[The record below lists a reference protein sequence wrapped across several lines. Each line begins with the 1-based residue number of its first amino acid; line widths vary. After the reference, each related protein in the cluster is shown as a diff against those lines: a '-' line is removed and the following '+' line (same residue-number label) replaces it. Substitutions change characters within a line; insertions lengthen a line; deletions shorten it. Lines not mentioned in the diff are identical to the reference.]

1 MARIVGQNRTPAP
14 FVQFPPICR
23 PRESRKKASH
33 EGSGRECASAA
44 RENSETRAFAQQRA
58 MRLACVA
65 CREML
70 VVAPAQDLILLRST
84 SAHGDAP
91 HTAAS
96 GKTSDKRDEDDTNQH
111 GGVRGAVNE
120 GWGDG
125 AHLVHDE
132 VTRCVGCDGFFHMP
146 CLEKQQKG
154 DEDGRDAEKQDWKTM
169 KTFKCA
175 RCSNFQ
181 NEDGGSSVLPLLVAA
196 GALKY
201 IDSEHAELS
210 SATSAKRKS
219 KKKEQEQTS
228 KKLPGDAS
236 DSDQEELA
244 DWFVFSKK
252 IEVCTTCRQV
262 QIRDTDKVSCSACSA
277 PVFHQRC
284 CVQAS
289 SSLSDKN
296 PVQAVALPSGQRVKK
311 ASARKRKRPLSA
323 AAAAAWPAEQCLH
336 TQNATGRT
344 GVISSRKLAMLARR
358 SAKST
363 ESGSEDDGV
372 QWWRAC
378 QQCSLKF
385 CLQEFCDQELS
396 DAKLSEIMGSA
407 NNSSDWKCLHCTK
420 IAEPKSASPAVSE
433 ASLTKHT
440 EKPMS
445 VEAKSTLKS
454 AADVTPSSSD
464 AVVTTSLICAGCK
477 KATHSLRAAPEGG
490 WLCAVCASTASQVQ
504 ESSSLVETLPLA
516 EELVTLLICDGCEG
530 EFDFAQI
537 VPHLDEVPS
546 GDWYCG
552 MCSGATP
559 PAEQALLLPIPP
571 AAAATVTEGEQ
582 LPLIDVTLLIC
593 DGCEGEFDM
602 GTLNPPLAQVP
613 EGDWF
618 CQICEAARRNRAK
631 SKNRRSKKGKRPAK
645 PSPVAPP
652 LFPVTIAAVPEELVT
667 MLICDGC
674 EGEFDAAF
682 LNPPL
687 SAIPEGDWF
696 CNACDAKRAGGTSSS
711 KKASGDLVLRTH
723 TSTLGRELQEAGAS
737 LTKKY
742 SDAVEGAAA
751 IASHSGEETEL
762 LAGAAIDI
770 VDMLSASSTVEEG
783 TQSSVNRRIVA
794 GKKRKRGGIGYQ
806 AKRRGKPIKKNEEV
820 SAIIPPVSDSERIE
834 LESSVSGV
842 HIPFPVNASSWN
854 GNRDDKDGTMSN
866 GESTIMSPMLVLSDD
881 DGGDSDDQI
890 EDSVVIVC
898 DMCLADFNM
907 IEVIGSTATRAAPPR
922 PWYCNSCVKS
932 LKRTRKKRQ
941 RFSKQMLLEM
951 QIYGE
956 LLRPTSAKAYDLKAA
971 ALRGKPPKTTSE
983 LKSMFALVGK
993 RVGIFLKWDKHWVMG
1008 RVLAFEANH
1017 PAFHHVVRFEDGVE
1031 KSLPLYAFPMV
1042 IGTQTMLYVKV
1053 PTLQNQWW
1061 PSQLLRMNPMAK
1073 KILTPEPED
1082 GDAAMANFRL
1092 VSIYASTDS
1101 MGMTQNVSCWVPKYL
1116 CRSMAKFS
1124 PRSADENSIDSVAAQ
1139 STLKNFTMSVERAI
1153 AEQSRENEVLQAAFQ
1168 KLVKK
1173 VHMQSEDRQFQ
1184 FAEALIGLK
1193 LTNTTQTSDN
1203 LSNGHATFRVAR
1215 VDPESKL
1222 LVLERDQVTMTMD
1235 LGSAANRF
1243 FLHKSSDFAEIAV
1256 QFFCESTDDSPSQ
1269 QEKETR
1275 AALDAAV
1282 SSSIPNGSEIQDPE
1296 APTAD
1301 LPVQEPCCSLCL
1313 LPAQVVNEEPA
1324 AETEEELVE
1333 CIKCSQSF
1341 HLACCDPPH
1350 DPTPLLNEDDGTVML
1365 DDLKAPFVCSKC
1377 VTCTGCLK
1385 HFDAYHDST
1394 DKTNSDLSP
1403 PSWSQ
1408 WRLPLQIA
1416 SLCADCVPYYSAKQ
1430 YCTVCLKVLNDDALA
1445 TCIRLHSCSTCQLWV
1460 HAECEPDP
1468 HPAFL
1473 SCKSST
1479 EFELDIQMELPDILV
1494 AVNGAT
1500 AFGDEATESAG
1511 EASGSIVKEAPKA
1524 APSEIDF
1531 ATGES
1536 KPAKLVDEDFAFGL
1550 TFKDSYDPKIMNKYE
1565 CLTCRKGRML
1575 HVIHRL
1581 KSEDKLELFKEPVTK
1596 TIAPTYFDVIKQP
1609 MDLSTMLK
1617 KILQTEYTRVNFRDF
1632 RDDFELMCLNA
1643 VTFNSKERDFL
1654 IWREAWRFYGQGQRI
1669 LRQTAPKSRM
1679 KHRGGKYHDALLAA
1693 AKRQLPNNSVIGKKR
1708 AHDGFDLAD
1717 DDLGGSAN
1725 GDNDDDLDMLE
1736 DDRGNGDQTNGSDEV
1751 RDVADVVK
1759 PVERE
1764 PDAVTAD
1771 SANGELQA
1779 KKSETVTASSS
1790 LPSSG
1795 GSAVASGVVAVS
1807 SAASMA
1813 MAGRRSQP
1821 AEISVVLQSELGEA
1835 PKPHSSIEVFK
1846 MVQARSSAHTYAW
1859 MDMCLTCGSAGL
1871 NSEMIFCVDCGE
1883 CFHTFCV
1890 PGMSSEKVNGSEH
1903 LQAFWR
1909 CQNCKM
1915 CELCGRP
1922 GGNDDFNALHFC
1934 GHCDRGYHGFCML
1947 PAIRKPRQIAV
1958 SSDDAKEKATQMY
1971 CSKCVTCQEC
1981 GKDQPEMT
1989 YSYDRSVCLSCS
2001 QSKLFESTLKQEK
2014 SKPLQQIWTAEA
2026 RKQKK
2031 DSEKCPLCKLRWDPE
2046 DEDLI
2051 QCDACE
2057 LWAHPKC
2064 DSLLTDE
2071 PERYKK
2077 LVEDPSALYICGVC
2091 RPKERAN
2098 LSSIPNTW
2106 KCQVLIDMIQQK
2118 RDQTE
2123 AKWKEAREQLEQA
2136 KQWKYWKDQTPV
2148 YLYILRLGEECLKN
2162 LAFRSVNFRE
2172 NWFRFTKEQ
2181 ELADSGVVLPS
2192 WLVQKASRYLR
2203 FKRYSRGPKASLRR
2217 QSRKSSSFYS
2227 QHGVEKQKDASV
2239 VSTIVSE
2246 ACSCAA
2252 LLACVHLL
2260 YGWRSL
2266 PRVVLHLLGNEAA
2279 RDQGHEQLSDQTMKM
2294 LCVESPEM
2302 TLDEEIVM
2310 IKKQYERRIGKKP
2323 VLRASADASESSVSD
2338 RIEGKASP
2346 SSSLTAAMTD
2356 SSEKLIEIPTTPRT
2370 PESKQVVEM
2379 TRAAPLCGWPSADLT
2394 DSSTTAQDASGT
2406 AVVQSTPGGEARPKF
2421 VDNRFCAFCFMIGD
2435 DLMCGRL
2442 IYTDKDQWV
2451 HVNCALWSVEVYET
2465 VEGVLQKC
2473 QKAKNRSRLIRCDAC
2488 GVLGA
2493 SVGCAVSRCQRHY
2506 HFPCAYDYGVVFL
2519 PNGETCCPKPEHIA
2533 MVSRKQKLVAT
2544 AVRPT
2549 DAAEAHAEVA
2559 TVESSP
2565 TEGAP
2570 RVEENDVEISTEDGV
2585 QDSAEPEL
2593 QQTEVAAIE
2602 ETDLNLREAPTEC
2615 NDQTEAKSEAV
2626 NPGTSS
2632 AAALVSTESNAG
2644 VKIVTRELGQ
2654 EIASEQVPL
2663 NSNASVPGEEANV
2676 LETSNAAIVVSEP
2689 SDTVEGQ
2696 QTSGATA
2703 VDPVAPTLLTSLPVL
2718 PVVDPSPEPRRH
2730 LRSDLPI
2737 VMSDLKKQGSK
2748 SRRQKR
2754 PQCIR
2759 MGALTVQSFGHIVVG
2774 NPSFHS
2780 REAIFP
2786 LGFRSTRIFWSS
2798 RSLQTR
2804 CLYECVITNTDIED
2818 RLKNKSNKDK
2828 TKPSDPDQEPRPR
2841 ARAVFKIV
2849 ASDDRDRPIVAF
2861 TADDALIELR
2871 SRLVALYE
2879 DQQCSFGDDK
2889 NPFVSRSSWFSY
2901 GLSGAHFFGFGIPD
2915 IVREIEQLPHAATT
2929 SISRSLISRRL
2940 SLQASGSRERKRRHD
2955 EMMKAST
2962 MSEGRQDTAVEVITN
2977 EEVYVFTQH
2986 LPEPKQLENA
2996 LHEIEQ
3002 LVAAEER
3009 ARLSSGSTRTDGF
3022 EGNAG
3027 HEEDAP
3033 RVIRRRLNKHASR
3046 EPETQSLGASGP
3058 ANSSNGA
3065 SNNSSSGTTTTNA
3078 NTTNNA
3084 NANATGT
3091 TGGGANTKGSSS
3103 GVAMDLEHL
3112 PIAMQYRE
3120 LRRRPFDERLE
3131 VRKSKIH
3138 GYGLFTKEKMAEGQ
3152 MIVEYQGQMI
3162 AQSVADERERFYEE
3176 KGIGSCYMFRLDDRT
3191 IIDATRVGN
3200 LARFINH
3207 SCDPK
3212 AFARVVTVEGNEKKI
3227 VIFAKRAIDAG
3238 DEVTYDY
3245 KFPIEDE
3252 AIRCDCSAPNCI
3264 GRMN

>member
-1 MARIVGQNRTPAP
+1 
-14 FVQFPPICR
+14 
-23 PRESRKKASH
+23 
-33 EGSGRECASAA
+33 
-44 RENSETRAFAQQRA
+44 

-65 CREML
+65 CRETL
-70 VVAPAQDLILLRST
+70 VVAPLAVGKREG
-84 SAHGDAP
+84 GDDAKQ
-91 HTAAS
+91 HAAS
-96 GKTSDKRDEDDTNQH
+96 ED
-111 GGVRGAVNE
+111 
-120 GWGDG
+120 
-125 AHLVHDE
+125 LVEQTRLAHDE
-132 VTRCVGCDGFFHMP
+132 MAVCVGCDGFFHIP
-146 CLEKQQKG
+146 CLEKQQKRG
-154 DEDGRDAEKQDWKTM
+154 EDGDGAETQDWKTM
-169 KTFKCA
+169 KTFECA
-175 RCSNFQ
+175 RCSNLLI
-181 NEDGGSSVLPLLVAA
+181 EGTGVLPLLVPA
-196 GALKY
+196 GALQY
-201 IDSEHAELS
+201 LGSEHAERTG
-210 SATSAKRKS
+210 ATSAKSTS
-219 KKKEQEQTS
+219 KKKKTQVQTVN
-228 KKLPGDAS
+228 KLPGDNS
-236 DSDQEELA
+236 DSDQDERA
-244 DWFVFSKK
+244 DDWVVFSKE

-262 QIRDTDKVSCSACSA
+262 QIPASDRVSCSACSA
-277 PVFHQRC
+277 PVFHQQC
-284 CVQAS
+284 CAQANPLS
-289 SSLSDKN
+289 SDI
-296 PVQAVALPSGQRVKK
+296 PVQVGVSPSGQRAKK
-311 ASARKRKRPLSA
+311 APARKRKRPL
-323 AAAAAWPAEQCLH
+323 PATATVPAQQCSH
-336 TQNATGRT
+336 VQNATGLA
-344 GVISSRKLAMLARR
+344 GVISTRKLAILARR
-358 SAKST
+358 SAEAT
-363 ESGSEDDGV
+363 ESSSEGDGV
-372 QWWRAC
+372 KWWRSC

-385 CLQEFCDQELS
+385 CLQEFCDQEPS
-396 DAKLSEIMGSA
+396 DAKLSEILD
-407 NNSSDWKCLHCTK
+407 SSDSSSWKCLHCTT
-420 IAEPKSASPAVSE
+420 EPKSVSLSASE
-433 ASLTKHT
+433 ALLEKNT
-440 EKPMS
+440 EKP
-445 VEAKSTLKS
+445 VPAQAKSAVKS
-454 AADVTPSSSD
+454 AVSNVPSGG
-464 AVVTTSLICAGCK
+464 AVVTTSLICAGCEN
-477 KATHSLRAAPEGG
+477 ATHSLRAARDGG
-490 WLCAVCASTASQVQ
+490 WLCAACVSATAAQVQ
-504 ESSSLVETLPLA
+504 EPSSSVVETQPPA
-516 EELVTLLICDGCEG
+516 QELVTLLICDGCDG

-537 VPHLDEVPS
+537 VPRLDEVPS

-552 MCSGATP
+552 MCSGTTP
-559 PAEQALLLPIPP
+559 PAEQALLLPSLPIPLP
-571 AAAATVTEGEQ
+571 VAALEAEQ

-593 DGCEGEFDM
+593 DSCEGEFDM
-602 GTLNPPLAQVP
+602 GTLNPPLAQIP

-645 PSPVAPP
+645 PNPVVPP
-652 LFPVTIAAVPEELVT
+652 LVPATIAAVPEELVT

-674 EGEFDAAF
+674 EGEWDAAF
-682 LNPPL
+682 LDPPL

-696 CNACDAKRAGGTSSS
+696 CNACDANRAGGISSS
-711 KKASGDLVLRTH
+711 KASSDGLLVQTQP
-723 TSTLGRELQEAGAS
+723 STLRGKVEEADAS
-737 LTKKY
+737 LMKG
-742 SDAVEGAAA
+742 SPVPAA
-751 IASHSGEETEL
+751 ISSHGGEDTQVRPIGVSDVVESQGTSL
-762 LAGAAIDI
+762 T
-770 VDMLSASSTVEEG
+770 VDESS
-783 TQSSVNRRIVA
+783 QSSANRRVVA

-806 AKRRGKPIKKNEEV
+806 AKRRGKLIKKNEELPI
-820 SAIIPPVSDSERIE
+820 AIPPVADSIERIE

-842 HIPFPVNASSWN
+842 HIPFPVNTSSWS
-854 GNRDDKDGTMSN
+854 GNRDDKDGSMSN
-866 GESTIMSPMLVLSDD
+866 GGSATASPMLVLSDD
-881 DGGDSDDQI
+881 DGGDSDDQT

-907 IEVIGSTATRAAPPR
+907 IDVVGGSTTRAAPPR

-971 ALRGKPPKTTSE
+971 ALRGKAPKTTSE
-983 LKSMFALVGK
+983 LKSMFALVGR

-1008 RVLAFEANH
+1008 RVLSFEVSH

-1042 IGTQTMLYVKV
+1042 IGTQMMLYVKV

-1061 PSQLLRMNPMAK
+1061 PSQLLRLNPMAK

-1082 GDAAMANFRL
+1082 DDAAMANFRL
-1092 VSIYASTDS
+1092 VSIYASTDC
-1101 MGMTQNVSCWVPKYL
+1101 MGKTQNVSCWVPKYL

-1124 PRSADENSIDSVAAQ
+1124 PRSAADHSIDPVAAQ
-1139 STLKNFTMSVERAI
+1139 TTLKNFSTSVERAI
-1153 AEQSRENEVLQAAFQ
+1153 AERSRENEVLQAAFQ
-1168 KLVKK
+1168 KLAKK
-1173 VHMQSEDRQFQ
+1173 VYTQSADRQLQ
-1184 FAEALIGLK
+1184 FADALIGLE
-1193 LTNTTQTSDN
+1193 LTDATQAFGN
-1203 LSNGHATFRVAR
+1203 LSDGHAAFKATRIDA
-1215 VDPESKL
+1215 ESKL
-1222 LVLERDQVTMTMD
+1222 LVLERDQVRTSVD
-1235 LGSAANRF
+1235 LGSPANRF
-1243 FLHKSSDFAEIAV
+1243 FLHKSSEFAEIAV
-1256 QFFCESTDDSPSQ
+1256 QFSTKSTDDSPSQ

-1282 SSSIPNGSEIQDPE
+1282 SSSMPNGSEVQDPE
-1296 APTAD
+1296 ASTAD
-1301 LPVQEPCCSLCL
+1301 LAEQEPCCSLCL
-1313 LPAQVVNEEPA
+1313 LPARVVDEEPA
-1324 AETEEELVE
+1324 SESDEELVE
-1333 CIKCSQSF
+1333 CVKCSQSF

-1350 DPTPLLNEDDGTVML
+1350 DPTPLVNEEDGTVML
-1365 DDLKAPFVCSKC
+1365 ADLKTPFVCSKC
-1377 VTCTGCLK
+1377 ATCAGCSK
-1385 HFDAYHDST
+1385 RFDAHQDFT
-1394 DKTNSDLSP
+1394 DKANSELIP
-1403 PSWSQ
+1403 PTWSQ

-1445 TCIRLHSCSTCQLWV
+1445 TCSGLHSCSTCQLWV

-1473 SCKSST
+1473 ACKSST
-1479 EFELDIQMELPDILV
+1479 EFELDVQVELPDLLV
-1494 AVNGAT
+1494 PVNGSEHHETT
-1500 AFGDEATESAG
+1500 ANSSVSD
-1511 EASGSIVKEAPKA
+1511 ASGAVVKA
-1524 APSEIDF
+1524 APSEVDF
-1531 ATGES
+1531 AGES

-1550 TFKDSYDPKIMNKYE
+1550 TFKDSYDPKVMNKYE
-1565 CLTCRKGRML
+1565 CLTCRKSRML

-1596 TIAPTYFDVIKQP
+1596 KIAPTYFDVIKQP

-1617 KILQTEYTRVNFRDF
+1617 KIMQTEYTRVNFRDF

-1693 AKRQLPNNSVIGKKR
+1693 AKRQLPNNSAIGKKR

-1717 DDLGGSAN
+1717 DDFGGSAN

-1736 DDRGNGDQTNGSDEV
+1736 DDRGNGDQVNGADDI
-1751 RDVADVVK
+1751 RDGADAEK
-1759 PVERE
+1759 PAERE
-1764 PDAVTAD
+1764 ADAAAAD
-1771 SANGELQA
+1771 SASGEVQV
-1779 KKSETVTASSS
+1779 KNSETSTALSS
-1790 LPSSG
+1790 LPSSSV
-1795 GSAVASGVVAVS
+1795 SAVESGVVAVG
-1807 SAASMA
+1807 SAASMVMTA
-1813 MAGRRSQP
+1813 RRTQP
-1821 AEISVVLQSELGEA
+1821 VEIPIVLQSELGEA

-1883 CFHTFCV
+1883 GFHTFCV
-1890 PGMSSEKVNGSEH
+1890 PGMSSEKINESEH

-1915 CELCGRP
+1915 CEVCGRP
-1922 GGNDDFNALHFC
+1922 GGDNDFNALHFC
-1934 GHCDRGYHGFCML
+1934 GHCDRGYHGPCML
-1947 PAIRKPRQIAV
+1947 PALKKPHQIADA
-1958 SSDDAKEKATQMY
+1958 SEDAKEKTAQMY
-1971 CSKCVTCQEC
+1971 CSNCVTCQEC

-2181 ELADSGVVLPS
+2181 ELADSGVMLPS

-2266 PRVVLHLLGNEAA
+2266 PRVVLHLLGSDAA
-2279 RDQGHEQLSDQTMKM
+2279 RDQGHEQLSDQTRKM
-2294 LCVESPEM
+2294 LCVESPAM

-2323 VLRASADASESSVSD
+2323 VARAATDTGESKFSD
-2338 RIEGKASP
+2338 RVEGKTSP
-2346 SSSLTAAMTD
+2346 SSSLAVTTTD
-2356 SSEKLIEIPTTPRT
+2356 ASEKLLEIPTTPRT
-2370 PESKQVVEM
+2370 SESRQLIKM
-2379 TRAAPLCGWPSADLT
+2379 TKAAPLCGWPAAELSDC
-2394 DSSTTAQDASGT
+2394 STPGQDVSGST
-2406 AVVQSTPGGEARPKF
+2406 AVQSAPGGEARPKF
-2421 VDNRFCAFCFMIGD
+2421 VDNRFCSFCFMIGD

-2442 IYTDKDQWV
+2442 MYTDKDQWV

-2465 VEGVLQKC
+2465 VDGVLQKC
-2473 QKAKNRSRLIRCDAC
+2473 QKAKNRSRLLRCDAC

-2493 SVGCAVSRCQRHY
+2493 SVGCAVSRCQRHF

-2533 MVSRKQKLVAT
+2533 MVSRKQKLAAT
-2544 AVRPT
+2544 SAQSAIAT
-2549 DAAEAHAEVA
+2549 EAPAEVVTIEA
-2559 TVESSP
+2559 ALLEESAPTVERKDVEMTTDDGVRGSAALESQP
-2565 TEGAP
+2565 TE
-2570 RVEENDVEISTEDGV
+2570 V
-2585 QDSAEPEL
+2585 
-2593 QQTEVAAIE
+2593 EVAENPDLSPSE
-2602 ETDLNLREAPTEC
+2602 EVSKSD
-2615 NDQTEAKSEAV
+2615 DQSEAKPESV
-2626 NPGTSS
+2626 NSGTSS
-2632 AAALVSTESNAG
+2632 EAAPVSSESTADVPDNACELDQKIAIQEVLSRNGDSTLGEETSVPESN
-2644 VKIVTRELGQ
+2644 
-2654 EIASEQVPL
+2654 
-2663 NSNASVPGEEANV
+2663 N
-2676 LETSNAAIVVSEP
+2676 AIVV
-2689 SDTVEGQ
+2689 
-2696 QTSGATA
+2696 
-2703 VDPVAPTLLTSLPVL
+2703 VAPETSASGEVQDNLDVVTADAHPVVPVPLAPAPVL

-2737 VMSDLKKQGSK
+2737 VTSDFKKQGNK

-2754 PQCIR
+2754 PQSIR

-2818 RLKNKSNKDK
+2818 RLKEKNTKDK
-2828 TKPSDPDQEPRPR
+2828 SKDKKPIDPDQEPRPR
-2841 ARAVFKIV
+2841 ARAIFKIV
-2849 ASDDRDRPIVAF
+2849 ASDDRERPIVAF

-2871 SRLVALYE
+2871 GRLVALYE
-2879 DQQCSFGDDK
+2879 EQQCSFGDFDK

-2901 GLSGAHFFGFGIPD
+2901 GLLGTHFFGFGIPD

-2940 SLQASGSRERKRRHD
+2940 NAQSSSSRKRRRD
-2955 EMMKAST
+2955 EMMKKTST
-2962 MSEGRQDTAVEVITN
+2962 VSDGREDPSETS

-2986 LPEPKQLENA
+2986 LPEPKQLEDA

-3002 LVAAEER
+3002 LVTTEER

-3022 EGNAG
+3022 EGVVD
-3027 HEEDAP
+3027 HEASEDAP
-3033 RVIRRRLNKHASR
+3033 RVIRRRLNKQASR
-3046 EPETQSLGASGP
+3046 EPESLGMGGP
-3058 ANSSNGA
+3058 AN
-3065 SNNSSSGTTTTNA
+3065 NNSGGA
-3078 NTTNNA
+3078 NTTNSSGASATNA
-3084 NANATGT
+3084 SATSTNANATGNT
-3091 TGGGANTKGSSS
+3091 TGSGGANTKGSS
-3103 GVAMDLEHL
+3103 GMGMDLEHL

-3176 KGIGSCYMFRLDDRT
+3176 KGIGSCYMFRLDDKT